1 MKKIIQIIE
10 VSTGNIHTEIKTLDQ
25 LISLLKGEF
34 FGEDFQRKDA
44 VEKLLASSRDTA
56 LSMDCAWRAKL
67 ILIKKNERRSKKQI
81 SKTSE

>member
-44 VEKLLASSRDTA
+44 VEKLLASSRDSA
-56 LSMDCAWRAKL
+56 LSMNCLWRAKL
-67 ILIKKNERRSKKQI
+67 ITNKKNERKAKK
-81 SKTSE
+81 